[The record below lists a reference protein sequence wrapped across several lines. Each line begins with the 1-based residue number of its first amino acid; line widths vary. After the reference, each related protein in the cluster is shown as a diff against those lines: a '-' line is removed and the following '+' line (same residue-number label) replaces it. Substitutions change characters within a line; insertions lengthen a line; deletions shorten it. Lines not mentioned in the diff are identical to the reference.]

1 MKKKTTTLSGS
12 NLKIDW
18 KSSCRF
24 EVHQQIDYTMQLTIA
39 GHGKSNN
46 NNTQRQQ
53 QWHTAQHSRAHM
65 PEFLLSICQVA
76 DISST
81 ICSRIT
87 VYFVH
92 SFTHI
97 HLFSCVFFVLFV
109 RFFSYFQSIPTLQWF
124 FVSFV
129 IINLSLELVV
139 MQPEHP
145 WFVHSFLHMSQSNK

>member
-1 MKKKTTTLSGS
+1 MAKAITTTHSG
-12 NLKIDW
+12 N
-18 KSSCRF
+18 SSGTLHNTVEHTCRSF
-24 EVHQQIDYTMQLTIA
+24 CFQYAKLPIYRVQYA
-39 GHGKSNN
+39 
-46 NNTQRQQ
+46 
-53 QWHTAQHSRAHM
+53 
-65 PEFLLSICQVA
+65 
-76 DISST
+76 
-81 ICSRIT
+81 RIT

-145 WFVHSFLHMSQSNK
+145 WFVHSFLHMSQSNKWVVFIGCRKNLVEKVLIIYHIFHLISQNQFKMELV